1 MSLELVTRIKKDF
14 GPFFFVTIVWSTFDI
29 YYARLY
35 YKENA
40 MKVKKL
46 ILKLNRAE
54 VEHNIDKARKF
65 WFKLLKKSL
74 KHKHTE
80 AVK

>member
-1 MSLELVTRIKKDF
+1 
-14 GPFFFVTIVWSTFDI
+14 
-29 YYARLY
+29 
-35 YKENA
+35 
-40 MKVKKL
+40 MKVRKL
-46 ILKLNRAE
+46 ILKLNQAE
-54 VEHNIDKARKF
+54 IEHNVDRARKF

>member
-1 MSLELVTRIKKDF
+1 
-14 GPFFFVTIVWSTFDI
+14 
-29 YYARLY
+29 
-35 YKENA
+35 
-40 MKVKKL
+40 MKVKELVKKL
-46 ILKLNRAE
+46 YEAEIKHDTPLIKKL
-54 VEHNIDKARKF
+54 

>member
-1 MSLELVTRIKKDF
+1 
-14 GPFFFVTIVWSTFDI
+14 
-29 YYARLY
+29 
-35 YKENA
+35 

-46 ILKLNRAE
+46 ILKLNQAE
-54 VEHNIDKARKF
+54 IEHKVNKARKL
-65 WFKLLKKSL
+65 WFRLLKKSL

>member
-1 MSLELVTRIKKDF
+1 
-14 GPFFFVTIVWSTFDI
+14 
-29 YYARLY
+29 
-35 YKENA
+35 

-46 ILKLNRAE
+46 IIKLNKAE
-54 VEHNIDKARKF
+54 LQHNLVKIKEL

-80 AVK
+80 AVR

>member
-1 MSLELVTRIKKDF
+1 
-14 GPFFFVTIVWSTFDI
+14 
-29 YYARLY
+29 
-35 YKENA
+35 

-46 ILKLNRAE
+46 IIKLNRAE
-54 VEHNIDKARKF
+54 VRHNLEKVKEL

-80 AVK
+80 AVR

>member
-1 MSLELVTRIKKDF
+1 
-14 GPFFFVTIVWSTFDI
+14 
-29 YYARLY
+29 
-35 YKENA
+35 

-46 ILKLNRAE
+46 ILRLNRAE
-54 VEHNIDKARKF
+54 VEHNVDKVKKF
-65 WFKLLKKSL
+65 WLKLLKKSL

>member
-1 MSLELVTRIKKDF
+1 
-14 GPFFFVTIVWSTFDI
+14 
-29 YYARLY
+29 
-35 YKENA
+35 
-40 MKVKKL
+40 MKVKELTKM
-46 ILKLNRAE
+46 LNVAE
-54 VEHNIDKARKF
+54 IKHNIPLIKKL

>member
-1 MSLELVTRIKKDF
+1 
-14 GPFFFVTIVWSTFDI
+14 
-29 YYARLY
+29 
-35 YKENA
+35 

-54 VEHNIDKARKF
+54 LEHNMDLAKKF
-65 WFKLLKKSL
+65 WLKLLKKSL

>member
-1 MSLELVTRIKKDF
+1 
-14 GPFFFVTIVWSTFDI
+14 
-29 YYARLY
+29 
-35 YKENA
+35 

-46 ILKLNRAE
+46 IMKLNKAE
-54 VEHNIDKARKF
+54 IQHNIYKAKEI
-65 WFKLLKKSL
+65 WLKLLKKSL

>member
-1 MSLELVTRIKKDF
+1 
-14 GPFFFVTIVWSTFDI
+14 
-29 YYARLY
+29 
-35 YKENA
+35 

-46 ILKLNRAE
+46 ILKLNKAE
-54 VEHNIDKARKF
+54 MQHNLEKVKEL
-65 WFKLLKKSL
+65 WYKLLKKSV

>member
-1 MSLELVTRIKKDF
+1 
-14 GPFFFVTIVWSTFDI
+14 
-29 YYARLY
+29 
-35 YKENA
+35 
-40 MKVKKL
+40 MKVKELVKKL
-46 ILKLNRAE
+46 YKAE
-54 VEHNIDKARKF
+54 VEHNVEKVKKL

>member
-1 MSLELVTRIKKDF
+1 MLHFDYKKES
-14 GPFFFVTIVWSTFDI
+14 I
-29 YYARLY
+29 
-35 YKENA
+35 

-46 ILKLNRAE
+46 VMKLYKAE
-54 VEHNIDKARKF
+54 IEHNLEKAKKI

-74 KHKHTE
+74 DHKHTE

>member
-1 MSLELVTRIKKDF
+1 
-14 GPFFFVTIVWSTFDI
+14 
-29 YYARLY
+29 
-35 YKENA
+35 

-54 VEHNIDKARKF
+54 VEHNIDQVKKF
-65 WFKLLKKSL
+65 WLKLLKKSL

>member
-1 MSLELVTRIKKDF
+1 MKVKELVKK
-14 GPFFFVTIVWSTFDI
+14 
-29 YYARLY
+29 LY
-35 YKENA
+35 KAEVNHN
-40 MKVKKL
+40 MSKVKKL
-46 ILKLNRAE
+46 
-54 VEHNIDKARKF
+54 